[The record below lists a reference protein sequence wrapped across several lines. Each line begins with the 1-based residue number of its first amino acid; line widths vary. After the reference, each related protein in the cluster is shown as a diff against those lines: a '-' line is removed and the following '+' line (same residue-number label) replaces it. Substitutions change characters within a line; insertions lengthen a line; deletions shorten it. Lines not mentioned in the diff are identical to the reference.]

1 MLPIKQTKGVAS
13 MKDLMIF
20 EGNEVEIILGE
31 NGEPLFELYST
42 GMALGHVKYAKGKA
56 YPRRDRID
64 KDIANAEIST
74 VVQSGQQYLT
84 EEQLYDFMLEC
95 KTDKCKPFKKW
106 VTHEVLPSIRKD
118 GGYIMTKEED
128 TDEEIMARA
137 LLIAQSTIERK
148 NKEIERKNREI
159 KALENTVTILQPK
172 ADYMDSVLSSDKLL
186 TTTSIAKDLGMSAK
200 ELNKI
205 LNEKGIIY
213 KLGGTWYLYSK
224 YQHMVPEYADYV
236 INEYGQQLK
245 WTEKGRKFII
255 DILNK

>member
-1 MLPIKQTKGVAS
+1 
-13 MKDLMIF
+13 MKDLQVFNNSLFGEVRFI
-20 EGNEVEIILGE
+20 EVEGKPYAVANDIAK
-31 NGEPLFELYST
+31 
-42 GMALGHVKYAKGKA
+42 ALGYKNPTDAVKTKCVNIVKYEVENLRGQMRMTNIIPEGDIYRLIIGSKLPQA
-56 YPRRDRID
+56 D
-64 KDIANAEIST
+64 KFER
-74 VVQSGQQYLT
+74 
-84 EEQLYDFMLEC
+84 
-95 KTDKCKPFKKW
+95 W
-106 VTHEVLPSIRKD
+106 VFEEVLPSIRKD
-118 GGYIMTKEED
+118 GGYIMAKEED

-148 NKEIERKNREI
+148 NKEIERKNGEI

-172 ADYMDSVLSSDKLL
+172 ADYMDNVLSSDKLL